1 MMTQDCSFFFAFE
14 DLALSL
20 PYTDGS
26 DSLFQTN
33 NLREAPD
40 HVKLIDVSGFI
51 QAPVALE
58 EEIHLDITARYK
70 ANDGNRTRV
79 ACAASACFI

>member
-20 PYTDGS
+20 PYTHGFSSIYNLWELLDHLNLACLVPCKLLEGS
-26 DSLFQTN
+26 
-33 NLREAPD
+33 
-40 HVKLIDVSGFI
+40 
-51 QAPVALE
+51 
-58 EEIHLDITARYK
+58 IHLDITARYK